1 MEELHKILLKKKLKS
16 MKTSIIYGVIV
27 LLACAVLYFV
37 FFYHAH
43 SYSEWEVI
51 REASCTQDGI
61 ERSYCSCGEYKQRT
75 ICKTSHT
82 EGEWTVNEELCERQL
97 LCSTCGTVL
106 NSEIYTPHT
115 HVFGE
120 WETVTL
126 PKCEEAGLKKRF
138 CACGESEIEII
149 DALGHTEGDWVLDG
163 ITKSYPCILCGT
175 VLREEKFE
183 ASSGLLIE
191 SGVVL
196 GIGNCTDDEIVIPS
210 TYNGEPVTKIADRAF
225 GYEKIKSV
233 FIPESVKVIGKE
245 AFYEC
250 TSLEEVRFEGGVEEI
265 GLRAFWNCKLLKE
278 VQLPNSLISLGTS
291 AFAYCLNLETI
302 YIPKTLSRLEMWTFN
317 QCTSFSAV
325 HFDGTV
331 QEWQA
336 LQKDSEWDLG
346 TNEYK
351 IYCTDG
357 NIEK

>member
-16 MKTSIIYGVIV
+16 MKISIIYGVIV

-51 REASCTQDGI
+51 REASCTQGGI

-75 ICKTSHT
+75 ILKTSHT

-97 LCSTCGTVL
+97 LCSTCGAVL
-106 NSEIYTPHT
+106 NSEAYIPHT
-115 HVFGE
+115 HIFGE
-120 WETVTL
+120 WETAIF

-138 CACGESEIEII
+138 CACGESESEII
-149 DALGHTEGDWVLDG
+149 DALGHKEGDWVLDG
-163 ITKSYPCILCGT
+163 ITKSYPCTRCGT

-191 SGVVL
+191 NGVVL
-196 GIGNCTDDEIVIPS
+196 GRGSCTDDEIVIPS
-210 TYNGEPVTKIADRAF
+210 TYNGEPVTKIADKAF
-225 GYEKIKSV
+225 ICENIKSV
-233 FIPESVKVIGKE
+233 FIPESVKVIENE

-250 TSLEEVRFEGGVEEI
+250 TSLEEVRFENGVEEI
-265 GLRAFWNCKLLKE
+265 GIKAFSGCTSLE
-278 VQLPNSLISLGTS
+278 EIELPDSLISLDAR

-317 QCTSFSAV
+317 QCSSLSAIY
-325 HFDGTV
+325 FDGTV

-336 LQKDSEWDLG
+336 LQKDSEWDFG